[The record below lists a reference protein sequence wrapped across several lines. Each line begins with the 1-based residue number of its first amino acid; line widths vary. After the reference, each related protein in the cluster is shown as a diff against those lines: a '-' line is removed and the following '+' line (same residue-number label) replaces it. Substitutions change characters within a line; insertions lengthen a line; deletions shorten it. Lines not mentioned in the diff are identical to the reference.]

1 MRIASTMTGNN
12 RITEFAGHIMAALHG
27 YQAEWN
33 E

>member
-1 MRIASTMTGNN
+1 MVEVGLAQIDGFTQ
-12 RITEFAGHIMAALHG
+12 FAGHIMAALHG